1 MYMQTLKQFYLK
13 IKTASGVSPLTYE
26 YYDKTASMFIDFV
39 GDIDSTALTYDHITD
54 YLQYL
59 RKIPTINSVSI
70 QTYARGARCFV
81 SWLAKNDYCDISLF
95 IKFKLPKAEKPVIN
109 VLTEE
114 EQKRLFSCFDLNDTL
129 GLRNFIMCSLM
140 FGSGLRRA
148 EVVGIRSGNV
158 FEDYIIVTGKGNKER
173 FVPVPTGLYSLIRK
187 YTAIVGENEF
197 LFVQNNGTPIQI
209 TTVKN
214 LFTRLKKQSDIPRLG
229 MHLLRH
235 TFATLY
241 YENGGTIDNL
251 SRILGHSNYEITKR
265 YMHLSRRTLL
275 KDFNQ
280 YTPLHL

>member
-1 MYMQTLKQFYLK
+1 MYLQTLKEFYLK
-13 IKTASGVSPLTYE
+13 IKTASGVSPLTYT

-140 FGSGLRRA
+140 FVYS
-148 EVVGIRSGNV
+148 VGILWSV
-158 FEDYIIVTGKGNKER
+158 SHFKA
-173 FVPVPTGLYSLIRK
+173 PSLMFS
-187 YTAIVGENEF
+187 A
-197 LFVQNNGTPIQI
+197 
-209 TTVKN
+209 
-214 LFTRLKKQSDIPRLG
+214 
-229 MHLLRH
+229 
-235 TFATLY
+235 
-241 YENGGTIDNL
+241 
-251 SRILGHSNYEITKR
+251 
-265 YMHLSRRTLL
+265 
-275 KDFNQ
+275 
-280 YTPLHL
+280 